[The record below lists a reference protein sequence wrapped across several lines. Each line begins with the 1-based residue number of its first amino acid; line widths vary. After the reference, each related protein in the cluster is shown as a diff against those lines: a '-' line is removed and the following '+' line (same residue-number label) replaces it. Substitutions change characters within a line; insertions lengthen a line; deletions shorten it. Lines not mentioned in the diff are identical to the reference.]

1 MGLKAN
7 EFRAA
12 CRGCHGGCVHILT
25 VEDGKVVKVR
35 PDPDAPLNMGRGCE
49 KGLTIIEQMY
59 HPYRLLHPLKRNGL
73 RGSGKWVQISWDE
86 ALDSIAGRL
95 SLLRDKYGPECISAI
110 TGTGR
115 HVVPYLWRF
124 TSALGTPNI
133 TSSGALIC
141 LGPRKNA
148 GFSTSGTYGCVDY

>member
-59 HPYRLLHPLKRNGL
+59 HPYRLLHPLKRNGP
-73 RGSGKWVQISWDE
+73 RGSGKWVQ
-86 ALDSIAGRL
+86 
-95 SLLRDKYGPECISAI
+95 
-110 TGTGR
+110 
-115 HVVPYLWRF
+115 
-124 TSALGTPNI
+124 NI
-133 TSSGALIC
+133 V
-141 LGPRKNA
+141 KN
-148 GFSTSGTYGCVDY
+148 